1 MIPAPLAFASKESE
15 MTTSHSAITQE
26 KAFNILERLE
36 TLATEEEISPEK
48 LVEFSRVIL
57 RRKNDMERLTSGAPS
72 LSVRRTL
79 CCSFCNKSQYA
90 VKKLIAGDAVFICDE
105 CVDVCN
111 RIIRG
116 EKEGSA

>member
-1 MIPAPLAFASKESE
+1 

-26 KAFNILERLE
+26 KAFHILERLE

-57 RRKNDMERLTSGAPS
+57 SRKNDMERLTSGAPS
-72 LSVRRTL
+72 VSVRRTL
-79 CCSFCNKSQYA
+79 YCRFCNKSQYT
-90 VKKLIAGDAVFICDE
+90 VKKLIAGEDVFICDE

-116 EKEGSA
+116 DQHDENYRSSR

>member
-1 MIPAPLAFASKESE
+1 

-26 KAFNILERLE
+26 KAFHILERLE
-36 TLATEEEISPEK
+36 ALATEEDISLEK
-48 LVEFSRVIL
+48 LVEFSRVML
-57 RRKNDMERLTSGAPS
+57 RRKNDMARLTSGAPS
-72 LSVRRTL
+72 VSVRRTL
-79 CCSFCNKSQYA
+79 YCSFCNKSQYT
-90 VKKLIAGDAVFICDE
+90 VKKLIAGEDVFICDE

>member
-1 MIPAPLAFASKESE
+1 MKSEGLTPAQLAERNAELPR
-15 MTTSHSAITQE
+15 ITQE
-26 KAFNILERLE
+26 KAFHILERLE
-36 TLATEEEISPEK
+36 TLATEEDISPEK

-105 CVDVCN
+105 CVDACN
-111 RIIRG
+111 NVIR
-116 EKEGSA
+116 EEDLRK

>member
-1 MIPAPLAFASKESE
+1 
-15 MTTSHSAITQE
+15 
-26 KAFNILERLE
+26 
-36 TLATEEEISPEK
+36 EK